1 MDRMHADRFAIA
13 MTEAQRRLST
23 GLPSCWLP
31 NTDNAAA
38 WTTGE
43 HGGNRPLMVLDA
55 TAGIGGIRRAQ
66 GLVIRQLAPHEAPVH
81 AKVAAAAFNCPEEV
95 FLPSPD
101 LIRLDGV
108 RCYVGEVS
116 GQPVATALSVTAGE
130 FSVIRNVAT
139 HPFFRRRGFG
149 TAVTARAVADG
160 ILAGAAWCCLKASAE
175 GYPLFRNLG
184 FQAIEGR
191 SVGSLLRPYL
201 GRFDAAVQCRVV
213 DDVAGRRGIV
223 DDPVGRRELLGRH
236 ARRARHP
243 AVRSPAD

>member
-23 GLPSCWLP
+23 DFPSCWLP
-31 NTDNAAA
+31 NADNAAA

-43 HGGNRPLMVLDA
+43 HSGNPPLMVLDA

-81 AKVAAAAFNCPEEV
+81 AKVAAAAFDCPEEV
-95 FLPSPD
+95 FLPGPD

-160 ILAGAAWCCLKASAE
+160 ILAGAAWCCLNASAE

-191 SVGSLLRPYL
+191 SVGSLFTALPRPIRR
-201 GRFDAAVQCRVV
+201 GGTVPC
-213 DDVAGRRGIV
+213 GRRRGRPTGIA
-223 DDPVGRRELLGRH
+223 PGTSRRPWQPGGY
-236 ARRARHP
+236 
-243 AVRSPAD
+243 RSADFV